1 MPVRFQRRVR
11 IAPGVSLNLNEKSIS
26 ASFGR
31 RGAHFTVG
39 PKGGRTTIGLPGTG
53 LYYTIY
59 CKAKIGIFS
68 ILIVVVVIILL
79 ASLLRY

>member
-1 MPVRFQRRVR
+1 MPLRFQRRIKISR
-11 IAPGVSLNLNEKSIS
+11 GISLNLNKKSVS

-39 PKGGRTTIGLPGTG
+39 PKGRRTTLSLPGTG

-59 CKAKIGIFS
+59 QKVKLGIFL
-68 ILIVVVVIILL
+68 ILVIVGIILL
-79 ASLLRY
+79 ATLLRH

>member
-1 MPVRFQRRVR
+1 MPLRFQRRFR
-11 IAPGVSLNLNEKSIS
+11 IAPGISLNFSEKSVS

-39 PKGGRTTIGLPGTG
+39 PRTQRTTFGLSGSG

-59 CKAKIGIFS
+59 QKGKPRIFLV
-68 ILIVVVVIILL
+68 IAIAGIILL
-79 ASLLRY
+79 ATVLRH